1 MIARHERPV
10 LLRPDCTELARSER
24 QSLTRAITADVL
36 AKVRRDDPINV
47 LKSAWPR
54 DSHAEMILRRARA
67 AMAAFANAIWFVQ
80 STARK
85 SKSMAARAG
94 MDRTVA

>member
-1 MIARHERPV
+1 
-10 LLRPDCTELARSER
+10 
-24 QSLTRAITADVL
+24 VL

-80 STARK
+80 STAQEQING
-85 SKSMAARAG
+85 SKSWDGQNGRLSALPPCSNR
-94 MDRTVA
+94 R